1 MVTFPMSRLKVW
13 TLVILS
19 LGAATPAALLSTDND
34 SPAFTEFTDALR
46 SQVTGQTEN
55 DYTDDE
61 VKIPVKSAIKLM

>member
-34 SPAFTEFTDALR
+34 SPAFAEFTDALR
-46 SQVTGQTEN
+46 SQVTGQTETG
-55 DYTDDE
+55 YTDDE
-61 VKIPVKSAIKLM
+61 VKILVKNTIKLR